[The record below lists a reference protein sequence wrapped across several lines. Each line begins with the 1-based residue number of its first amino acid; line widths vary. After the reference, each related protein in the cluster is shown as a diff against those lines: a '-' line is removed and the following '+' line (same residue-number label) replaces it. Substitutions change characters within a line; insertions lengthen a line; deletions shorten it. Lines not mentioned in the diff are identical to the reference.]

1 MFLYGDLDK
10 MWKYFVCLSGVSG
23 EIVIIEVR
31 DKVGAHHSVRR
42 SVRWSPPPGED
53 LKLNVD
59 AVVRSDSGFF
69 GVGAII
75 RDAQGVVRACLAK
88 RILEAHSPFVV
99 ECLALREGLEFARTC
114 NLRVAWI
121 E

>member
-1 MFLYGDLDK
+1 MGACY
-10 MWKYFVCLSGVSG
+10 S
-23 EIVIIEVR
+23 
-31 DKVGAHHSVRR
+31 VGR

-59 AVVRSDSGFF
+59 AAVWSDARFF

-75 RDAQGVVRACLAK
+75 RDAREVVQACLAK
-88 RILEAHSPFVV
+88 KILIAHSPFVA
-99 ECLALREGLEFARTC
+99 ECLALKEGLEFARAC

-121 E
+121 ESDAANVVHAASEQNFDGADGVLIQHIVNFM

>member
-1 MFLYGDLDK
+1 MLVWSLWRDWWEHTIQLEEV
-10 MWKYFVCLSGVSG
+10 FVG
-23 EIVIIEVR
+23 R
-31 DKVGAHHSVRR
+31 H
-42 SVRWSPPPGED
+42 PPGED

-88 RILEAHSPFVV
+88 KILEAHSPFVA
-99 ECLALREGLEFARTC
+99 ECQASREGLEFARTC
-114 NLRVAWI
+114 NLRVDWI